1 MNDGNF
7 YEMEEVDEEDEEV
20 VEVEGLDRHEAM
32 RLYNNKKQRDWAA
45 EHRQRSK
52 EIKKKSYEKNK
63 VCVRKNKMPRYMQ
76 VGLEEKARIE
86 DQEASKSVHCEGE
99 CEVMSCEDCKWFYAL
114 TDDWPQWKVHPYFE
128 RMGLPLPAKW
138 ASYDPYRPDYESEE
152 AMCGTRCIQGNEHR
166 KHPLLGLLQEAYTFV
181 MLPEPVGEVSGPAA
195 GVRMPSYDQAM
206 AMPCSRLCRARP
218 RTVRAWRS
226 FCNGPWSGSVGY
238 DAYGFCKR
246 CSVLGPATRMRE
258 ALQEEAEMQLHEAM
272 LKSAKAWQSSF
283 KEGKAGVEWR
293 RQFKAQLQERVQK
306 RAAAGVIAARVAQ
319 RQARA
324 RYAALV

>member
-1 MNDGNF
+1 MSTNNDADMD
-7 YEMEEVDEEDEEV
+7 YYTAEEIAERKRKRKMYNDRYRSTLKGQQTTRACQKRIDAKLKESEKRVAMTEQKNV
-20 VEVEGLDRHEAM
+20 VEAGRAD
-32 RLYNNKKQRDWAA
+32 
-45 EHRQRSK
+45 
-52 EIKKKSYEKNK
+52 
-63 VCVRKNKMPRYMQ
+63 
-76 VGLEEKARIE
+76 
-86 DQEASKSVHCEGE
+86 CEGE
-99 CEVMSCEDCKWFYAL
+99 CDFSCEDCKWFYAL

-138 ASYDPYRPDYESEE
+138 PSYDPYRPDYESEE
-152 AMCGTRCIQGNEHR
+152 AMCGTRCIAGNEHR

-181 MLPEPVGEVSGPAA
+181 MLPEPVGQVSGPAA
-195 GVRMPSYDQAM
+195 GVKMPSYDQAM
-206 AMPCSRLCRARP
+206 AMPCSRLCRAQP

-272 LKSAKAWQSSF
+272 MKSAKAWQSSF

-306 RAAAGVIAARVAQ
+306 RAAAGVIAAAAAR
-319 RQARA
+319 RQARG